1 MEEESLRMKLKS
13 FKNAMIQL
21 FRTWITAIGHII
33 YRSSFSLLFD
43 PKGAQKFLHCV
54 LNTRDTE
61 EDDPV
66 LKTIDVS
73 ELLNNQ
79 DLDISILDSSYKSYS
94 SETRLLKEIS
104 SLAYMVK
111 VLKPNIVFETGTFIG
126 RTTRLF
132 ANNSPELCEIFTLD
146 LPQHKVPHQIGKEFM
161 NTPQAKKITQLYGDS
176 RKFDF
181 SKWYG
186 KCDFVWIDG
195 CHDYDFVLRDT
206 ENALK
211 LCSPNGWITWHDYR
225 HTAWWS
231 GVTRCVREL
240 YKSHPNIVHLKSTT
254 IAVLPGR
261 NNKEI
266 S

>member
-1 MEEESLRMKLKS
+1 MKLKS
-13 FKNAMIQL
+13 IRNAMIHL

-61 EDDPV
+61 ENDSV
-66 LKTIDVS
+66 LRSVDVVQ
-73 ELLNNQ
+73 LLGSR
-79 DLDISILDSSYKSYS
+79 DVDISILDSSYRSYS

-104 SLAYMVK
+104 SLAYVVK
-111 VLKPNIVFETGTFIG
+111 VLEPNTIFEIGTFIG

-132 ANNSPELCEIFTLD
+132 ANNSSEQCKIMTLD
-146 LPQHKVPHQIGKEFM
+146 LPQNKVSHKIGKEFIG
-161 NTPQAKKITQLYGDS
+161 TPQAQKITQLYGDS
-176 RKFDF
+176 EEFDY
-181 SKWYG
+181 SEWYG
-186 KCDFVWIDG
+186 KCDFIWVDG
-195 CHDYDFVLRDT
+195 CHDYDFVQKDT

-211 LCSPNGWITWHDYR
+211 LCSSNGWIAWHDYR

-231 GVTRCVREL
+231 GVTKFVREL
-240 YKSHPNIVHLKSTT
+240 YGSHPEIIHLKGTT
-254 IAVLPGR
+254 IAVLPGLR
-261 NNKEI
+261 DKEF